1 MSIPNY
7 QSVVADLAQRYPQE
21 WAQAHT
27 GGPQTEAFIRRLAW
41 TLYQTDPRV
50 GLNGKRGNPNDISDD
65 VLNYAG
71 VASGGDYDP
80 TRNNAPCTV
89 IDVIGG
95 AGGPNPVP
103 TWNHPLTPAAAAWVQ
118 PQAVED
124 GDGPVDP
131 PSPPTCGWD
140 DATITALADA
150 VGDVQAALDAVQD
163 ELASQRELAV
173 NLALAVKDIRA
184 ALSNGLAVEGQG
196 QTRYIGTTT
205 FRGVAKG

>member
-1 MSIPNY
+1 MIPNY
-7 QSVVADLAQRYPQE
+7 QATVADLARRYPQE

-27 GGPQTEAFIRRLAW
+27 GGQNTEAFIRRLAW
-41 TLYQTDPRV
+41 TLYQVDPRI

-65 VLNYAG
+65 ALNYAG
-71 VASGGDYDP
+71 EASGGDYDP

-118 PQAVED
+118 PQPVED

-131 PSPPTCGWD
+131 PPPPTCGWD
-140 DATITALADA
+140 ADA
-150 VGDVQAALDAVQD
+150 IAALTKAVADVQAALDAVQD
-163 ELASQRELAV
+163 EQASQRERLA
-173 NLALAVKDIRA
+173 NLDLAVKDVRA
-184 ALSNGLAVEGQG
+184 TLSNGLAVEGQG
-196 QTRYIGTTT
+196 QTRYIGTTA